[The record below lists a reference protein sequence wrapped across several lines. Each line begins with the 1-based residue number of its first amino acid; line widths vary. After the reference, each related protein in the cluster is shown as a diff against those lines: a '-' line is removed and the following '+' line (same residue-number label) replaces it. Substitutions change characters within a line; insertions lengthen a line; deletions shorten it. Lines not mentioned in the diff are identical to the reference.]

1 MKFYFINKTE
11 CILLNSEITTC
22 TLNMLSASEPSPQ
35 PLSRVIC
42 VMTHKL
48 RILCHATKALDARYC
63 LYTICLRSNLVLTQT
78 SLYYWPGFTVA
89 LSKEATFRSLVS
101 KISNVYY
108 NKDSCVSYPLCIL
121 YTLLIKTKDLYLT
134 AIDFWLKSDHFII
147 VGFEIVPR

>member
-1 MKFYFINKTE
+1 M
-11 CILLNSEITTC
+11 
-22 TLNMLSASEPSPQ
+22 
-35 PLSRVIC
+35 
-42 VMTHKL
+42 MTHKL

-63 LYTICLRSNLVLTQT
+63 LYTILGLRSNLVLTQT
-78 SLYYWPGFTVA
+78 SLYYWLGFTVA

-147 VGFEIVPR
+147 VGFEIVLR